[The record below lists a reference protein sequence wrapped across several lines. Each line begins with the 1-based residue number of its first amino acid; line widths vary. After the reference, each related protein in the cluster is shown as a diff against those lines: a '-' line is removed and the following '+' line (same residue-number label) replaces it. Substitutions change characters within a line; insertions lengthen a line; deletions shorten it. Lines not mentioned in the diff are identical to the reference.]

1 MKPRVVLVPRWG
13 GTPSHDFY
21 PWLRTELDALGV
33 ELSALHLPDP
43 GTPTIETWVPAVRAA
58 IDDVVAAPGPPPIVV
73 GHSVGCQAL
82 MRALAGF
89 ERQVASACLLV
100 AAWWSVDEPWP
111 SIRPWIDTPFDH
123 ERTRAAASRF
133 SALLSDDD
141 PFTRDHAETAT
152 LFRERLGADVR
163 VVPGAKHFNG
173 AREPAVLTSICELIS
188 AAEAN

>member
-1 MKPRVVLVPRWG
+1 MKPRVVLAPRWG

-43 GTPTIETWVPAVRAA
+43 GTPTIEAWVPAVRAA
-58 IDDVVAAPGPPPIVV
+58 IDDALEVAGPPPIVV
-73 GHSVGCQAL
+73 GHSVGCQAV

-89 ERQVASACLLV
+89 DRPVASACLLV

-123 ERTRAAASRF
+123 ARTRAASARF
-133 SALLSDDD
+133 SVLLSDDD
-141 PFTRDHAETAT
+141 PFTRDHDRSAA
-152 LFRERLGADVR
+152 LFRERIGADSHIVA
-163 VVPGAKHFNG
+163 GAKHFN
-173 AREPAVLTSICELIS
+173 AEREPAVLASISELLSFI
-188 AAEAN
+188 EAH